1 MEPSCLA
8 QVRGDLG
15 KSSALTESK
24 EKLSNEAAGRV
35 ETKSAPSQARCDDS
49 ARSSISFF
57 CFFFFSLI
65 SFPKIWETI
74 DMTIDVLLLSQVFS
88 PDSVYSGHRG
98 GVLWFKRKIS
108 LMTETIHA
116 VGIKILRKVGRDRQ
130 PQNYIQSPVQTQG
143 SPILSH

>member
-65 SFPKIWETI
+65 SFPKI
-74 DMTIDVLLLSQVFS
+74 
-88 PDSVYSGHRG
+88 
-98 GVLWFKRKIS
+98 
-108 LMTETIHA
+108 
-116 VGIKILRKVGRDRQ
+116 
-130 PQNYIQSPVQTQG
+130 
-143 SPILSH
+143 